1 MAKDLEKELTVFSL
15 QPMDVGITCY
25 DKTMVMYET
34 NALRC
39 VQSGGATG
47 EIWTYDLVRC
57 SDTGYYFI
65 ALSMLRPQR
74 GYAVE
79 EENGRE
85 TLATEDLDAAFQ

>member
-1 MAKDLEKELTVFSL
+1 
-15 QPMDVGITCY
+15 
-25 DKTMVMYET
+25 MYET

-47 EIWTYDLVRC
+47 KIQTYDLVRC
-57 SDTGYYFI
+57 SDTGYYFV

-79 EENGRE
+79 EEKVME
-85 TLATEDLDAAFQ
+85 MLATEDLDAAFQ